1 MSSSKLTVC
10 GVCEYRNIN
19 KPSVVWCSEC
29 NEGLCEE
36 CKDHHAASRGS
47 RNHSI
52 VPVSEYQNLPSG
64 ILEIT
69 QICPTHDDKYVIF
82 CKKHDTPCCRRCVT
96 ETHNECK
103 EIDVIDDVIKN
114 VKSSNA
120 FLEIE
125 HSLAELS
132 ENLQRIREDRQENIK
147 SLIENRAKIEKE
159 VHQTRISI
167 NNHLDKL
174 QETLMKELYVAE
186 EKESTK
192 IKNIITSI
200 QENERKISESQT
212 TFDKIKQHASDLQT
226 FLALKHIQ
234 RDVMNNEQFL
244 ESLKK
249 GEKMNHACISWKTEN
264 AVEIIPTTIKKMG
277 IITLDTRSYDATL
290 TNRKNKQAQIMMTI
304 THIPNIDDIKLT
316 LRQTVNSIGSDV
328 SDCTLLPDGRI
339 IFSCFGNSKIH
350 VIKPD
355 GTLDFTLEPGFSP
368 SHIFYID
375 ESQKLVVTSSLYN
388 YCISIID
395 IKNRKTE
402 KSINVGSHNYG
413 IVHKDGKLFY
423 NGYTHGLCVVKL
435 EDNSVTKL
443 VNVPLS
449 PLSSI
454 AIWLDNLY
462 FITKDRSLTCCDL
475 QGGIKRKFKLEAY
488 LKEPRGITV
497 DNYGRVYVSGFESNN
512 IGVISPDGNTHRV
525 LLSEKDG
532 LKNPKSMCFDRKNN
546 KLLVANIQNVA
557 FLYEVSR

>member
-1 MSSSKLTVC
+1 MLVIAPDADPTRSICIIVLKNKRDRHFLYLSMSSSKLTVC

-29 NEGLCEE
+29 DEGLCEE

-96 ETHNECK
+96 ETHNDCK

-159 VHQTRISI
+159 VQQTRILI

-192 IKNIITSI
+192 IKNIISSI
-200 QENERKISESQT
+200 QEKERKISESQT

-226 FLALKHIQ
+226 FLTLKHIQ
-234 RDVMNNEQFL
+234 RDVTNNEQFL
-244 ESLKK
+244 ESLIKE
-249 GEKMNHACISWKTEN
+249 EKINHACISWKIEN

-277 IITLDTRSYDATL
+277 IITLDTRSCDATL
-290 TNRKNKQAQIMMTI
+290 TNRKNKQAQIMMPI
-304 THIPNIDDIKLT
+304 THIPTIDDIKLT

-328 SDCTLLPDGRI
+328 NDCTLLPDGRI
-339 IFSCFGNSKIH
+339 IFSCYGNAKIH

-355 GTLDFTLEPGFSP
+355 GTLDFTLEPEFSP

-375 ESQKLVVTSSLYN
+375 ESQILVVTSGYYN
-388 YCISIID
+388 VAFQLSIS
-395 IKNRKTE
+395 KTE
-402 KSINVGSHNYG
+402 KLRNR
-413 IVHKDGKLFY
+413 LM
-423 NGYTHGLCVVKL
+423 L
-435 EDNSVTKL
+435 
-443 VNVPLS
+443 
-449 PLSSI
+449 
-454 AIWLDNLY
+454 
-462 FITKDRSLTCCDL
+462 
-475 QGGIKRKFKLEAY
+475 
-488 LKEPRGITV
+488 
-497 DNYGRVYVSGFESNN
+497 GRTIME
-512 IGVISPDGNTHRV
+512 
-525 LLSEKDG
+525 
-532 LKNPKSMCFDRKNN
+532 
-546 KLLVANIQNVA
+546 
-557 FLYEVSR
+557 